1 MNLCLSVNYSETQN
15 MTNSTLSNFVQSNVK
30 IMPNLENLPNAML
43 QIQNIS
49 IENANLPTLVRNLCI
64 YRCPSGLEFYR
75 LWYSKPSALQYSCL
89 QSIMVYDGS
98 DRPREKLIL
107 LLL

>member
-75 LWYSKPSALQYSCL
+75 LCIQSLRRFNIVACKASWYTMAAIGQE
-89 QSIMVYDGS
+89 
-98 DRPREKLIL
+98 RN
-107 LLL
+107 

>member
-49 IENANLPTLVRNLCI
+49 I
-64 YRCPSGLEFYR
+64 
-75 LWYSKPSALQYSCL
+75 
-89 QSIMVYDGS
+89 
-98 DRPREKLIL
+98 
-107 LLL
+107 

>member
-49 IENANLPTLVRNLCI
+49 IELHFNFTFDL
-64 YRCPSGLEFYR
+64 
-75 LWYSKPSALQYSCL
+75 
-89 QSIMVYDGS
+89 
-98 DRPREKLIL
+98 KLIL
-107 LLL
+107 ILN